1 MSAPSSV
8 FVGGLPASRR
18 GACDERRMRGGTRGS
33 DGYAGAEPD
42 PHTKEGG
49 GLRLC
54 LFLTLCFVRD
64 RSGEH
69 RWKVKRGQ
77 SVQKMD
83 TTAAAGGALTC
94 KEVFRSL
101 T

>member
-1 MSAPSSV
+1 
-8 FVGGLPASRR
+8 
-18 GACDERRMRGGTRGS
+18 MRGGWGAGGRTRGS